1 MFQYIFSEVKYFFQ
15 ILNLQY
21 TIKRFVLQEIGI
33 FSWKMS
39 EWLIIRYL
47 KIYSEKR
54 LSLFVHQYCKTNRL
68 M

>member
-1 MFQYIFSEVKYFFQ
+1 MFQYIFSEVKYFFL
-15 ILNLQY
+15 ILNPQY

-33 FSWKMS
+33 FSWEVS
-39 EWLIIRYL
+39 EWLTIRYL